1 MKQRIRRM
9 ERRLAMLLAVLQVML
24 LLAAVPVR
32 AADDVVDSGTCGDN
46 LTWTLDSEGTLTISG
61 TGDIPYSAFNG
72 DKRIKTVV
80 MEHGVTDI
88 VDYAFDSCTS
98 LSSIVIPDG
107 VTSIGCGAFEYCT
120 SLSSIELPDSVTSIG
135 GSAFSRCSSLSSI
148 ELPDSVTSIG
158 GYAFK
163 DCSSLSSIEIP
174 DGVTSIGDYAFSGC
188 SSLSSIEI
196 PDGVTSIGGYAFDRC
211 SSLSSIEIP
220 DGVTSIE
227 SKTFFNCSSLSSIE
241 IPDGVTS
248 IGDDAFYWCF
258 SLSSIELPA
267 SLTSIGDYAFWL
279 CKNLSSIEIPDGVT
293 SIGEYAF
300 YDCSSLNSISLPD
313 SLTSIGTE
321 AFSISKHPIVIF
333 SGKDVY
339 YGGSESDW
347 SNIDFAFS
355 NKGLFG
361 STIHYNS
368 SGALFSWINSAGA
381 NIPADQYGIIVV
393 GSDGK
398 PISGASVTWSYGKVI
413 GNDFSETKQT
423 DQTGAVLFPRKTE
436 GEPLIEVSC
445 DGYKSYTNKGTNYA
459 KSDKGY
465 DVIRLYQESES
476 DLLLRYAKY
485 KDSTNL
491 LTGVKTLNLK
501 NTGNLIGDL
510 TSGDFT
516 ISCQAINPDKV
527 QSYQLWQNENKIAD
541 SADGSFSL
549 NVDDGFAAGGGCLIR
564 TIGTDGAEVDTPI
577 NLTFTKNEYN
587 KASGIKLGDEIK
599 FTAKD
604 NVPFLGGGTFSIGD
618 LPLLPV
624 EVEVTEDKIYIG
636 FNAKIVG
643 GSNDAEKKE
652 RFADFKDSLAKVW
665 KGNMALGKRDTQ
677 LINAMM
683 KKEPDFALP
692 GGSVKVNVVGYG
704 EGDIG
709 STTATGE
716 IYVLCKASTKTFGFT
731 TWVVVVPVTVQ
742 ISGEFTAQAG
752 AKISYDWEKATLV
765 GEIPV
770 STSLAL
776 KAFGGVG
783 VGKVAGAGAYG
794 SAKLALDMAFLRDPF
809 VRKVDLTGELGVK
822 AYVGP
827 FEYARPF
834 AYNTWHL
841 YSSSSVARA
850 RMLPGSEA
858 AVGSEADQDAY
869 QLSDLSYL
877 EEESEWLGENGGI
890 SLMSIE
896 DENTQN
902 QLTPLQT
909 DTYRNMQPVIGSAN
923 GTPVMVWTRADTS
936 RTTANAA
943 QLVYSVY
950 SDGAWSQPKPVN
962 PDNTTADGAAKLA
975 SAADGTLYVIYQN
988 ANQEWTDD
996 VTAADYAAAQGITAA
1011 KFSTDTMG
1019 FENVTDL
1026 SVSGIYA
1033 YAPVICMAN
1042 GIPTAV
1048 WISNEDTS
1056 NMLGQNA
1063 TNCLVYAQ
1071 LKDGTWSK
1079 ASTLAE
1085 GMNAVVSLA
1094 AGEVNGELCIA
1105 VATDQ
1110 DNDRNTQG
1118 SQLTLFTGLKGE
1130 KQTLGEDCA
1139 VPAIQIAKLP
1149 DSQKEEI
1156 IWADENGLYA
1166 FDGTAKRTV
1175 VESTAFSS
1183 GFIALSDRI
1192 LLRSA
1197 EESNSNLYTMVY
1209 DNGWQEPVSVTEQS
1223 GYLQSY
1229 AAAEIGD
1236 KTYLAAVQADVT
1248 ISEDAVE
1255 DVCTLSWMTIEHT
1268 TDLQLTSAAA
1278 DEEAAASGEDFPIVV
1293 DVKNNGDTKVTEYSV
1308 AISCNG
1314 ETVAEQKVEDA
1325 LAAGQETEL
1334 TLTVPA
1340 LGAADCQKKYTA
1352 TVTADSDMQDKN
1364 NSVEF
1369 TAGTADLEIAH
1380 AELLHVGDTYSVL
1393 VNVRNNSVI
1402 PASGKLKVYY
1412 GAETLGEI
1420 DIGELNQGESTLLSA
1435 AITRPIYSGTTDVQI
1450 GFTISSDTEE
1460 WNELN
1465 NTTEL
1470 YMDMAPA
1477 EHVHNYVNPVVVE
1490 PTCTQKGYTKYQCS
1504 GCEKAKIDKNSYTK
1518 ALGHDSELKNAKEA
1532 TCKEAGYTGDEVC
1545 KVCGTTIKKGRT
1557 IRKLAHTYDEGKIT
1571 TAPTC
1576 EAEGTKTYTCTACG
1590 TTRTEPIPAA
1600 GHSWSGWKTV
1610 REATDTE
1617 DGLQERT
1624 CASCGAVQQKKIPS
1638 AGHEFAFVETVAPT
1652 CTEEGYD
1659 IYRCECGE
1667 EEHRNETAALGHDYA
1682 LQNVVEAT
1690 CTTEGYSGD
1699 WICTRCGETAGTG
1712 NTVPALGH
1720 DWSDWTEETAAT
1732 YLNAGTEYRT
1742 CSACGETETE
1752 EIPALG
1758 SPFPDV
1764 QDPGKYYYTPVLWA
1778 AANNITNGVEGG
1790 LFAPGNTCKR
1800 EQVVTFL
1807 WRAMGSPEPTSA
1819 DCPFE
1824 DVAEGKY
1831 YYKAVLWAV
1840 ENGITTGKSATRF
1853 APKDTITRAEFVT
1866 FLWRTEGKPGYSTSN
1881 PFYDVSSGSYYYDA
1895 VLWASE
1901 NGVTTGKSATKF
1913 APKDPCTRGQVVT
1926 FLYRDLG

>member
-1 MKQRIRRM
+1 M
-9 ERRLAMLLAVLQVML
+9 
-24 LLAAVPVR
+24 
-32 AADDVVDSGTCGDN
+32 
-46 LTWTLDSEGTLTISG
+46 
-61 TGDIPYSAFNG
+61 
-72 DKRIKTVV
+72 
-80 MEHGVTDI
+80 
-88 VDYAFDSCTS
+88 
-98 LSSIVIPDG
+98 
-107 VTSIGCGAFEYCT
+107 
-120 SLSSIELPDSVTSIG
+120 
-135 GSAFSRCSSLSSI
+135 
-148 ELPDSVTSIG
+148 
-158 GYAFK
+158 
-163 DCSSLSSIEIP
+163 
-174 DGVTSIGDYAFSGC
+174 
-188 SSLSSIEI
+188 
-196 PDGVTSIGGYAFDRC
+196 
-211 SSLSSIEIP
+211 
-220 DGVTSIE
+220 
-227 SKTFFNCSSLSSIE
+227 
-241 IPDGVTS
+241 
-248 IGDDAFYWCF
+248 
-258 SLSSIELPA
+258 
-267 SLTSIGDYAFWL
+267 
-279 CKNLSSIEIPDGVT
+279 
-293 SIGEYAF
+293 
-300 YDCSSLNSISLPD
+300 
-313 SLTSIGTE
+313 
-321 AFSISKHPIVIF
+321 
-333 SGKDVY
+333 
-339 YGGSESDW
+339 
-347 SNIDFAFS
+347 
-355 NKGLFG
+355 
-361 STIHYNS
+361 
-368 SGALFSWINSAGA
+368 
-381 NIPADQYGIIVV
+381 
-393 GSDGK
+393 
-398 PISGASVTWSYGKVI
+398 
-413 GNDFSETKQT
+413 
-423 DQTGAVLFPRKTE
+423 
-436 GEPLIEVSC
+436 
-445 DGYKSYTNKGTNYA
+445 
-459 KSDKGY
+459 
-465 DVIRLYQESES
+465 
-476 DLLLRYAKY
+476 
-485 KDSTNL
+485 
-491 LTGVKTLNLK
+491 
-501 NTGNLIGDL
+501 
-510 TSGDFT
+510 
-516 ISCQAINPDKV
+516 
-527 QSYQLWQNENKIAD
+527 
-541 SADGSFSL
+541 
-549 NVDDGFAAGGGCLIR
+549 
-564 TIGTDGAEVDTPI
+564 
-577 NLTFTKNEYN
+577 
-587 KASGIKLGDEIK
+587 
-599 FTAKD
+599 
-604 NVPFLGGGTFSIGD
+604 
-618 LPLLPV
+618 
-624 EVEVTEDKIYIG
+624 
-636 FNAKIVG
+636 
-643 GSNDAEKKE
+643 
-652 RFADFKDSLAKVW
+652 
-665 KGNMALGKRDTQ
+665 
-677 LINAMM
+677 
-683 KKEPDFALP
+683 
-692 GGSVKVNVVGYG
+692 
-704 EGDIG
+704 
-709 STTATGE
+709 
-716 IYVLCKASTKTFGFT
+716 
-731 TWVVVVPVTVQ
+731 
-742 ISGEFTAQAG
+742 
-752 AKISYDWEKATLV
+752 
-765 GEIPV
+765 
-770 STSLAL
+770 
-776 KAFGGVG
+776 
-783 VGKVAGAGAYG
+783 
-794 SAKLALDMAFLRDPF
+794 
-809 VRKVDLTGELGVK
+809 
-822 AYVGP
+822 
-827 FEYARPF
+827 
-834 AYNTWHL
+834 
-841 YSSSSVARA
+841 
-850 RMLPGSEA
+850 
-858 AVGSEADQDAY
+858 GSEADQDAY

-950 SDGAWSQPKPVN
+950 SNGAWSQPKPVN

-1139 VPAIQIAKLP
+1139 VAAIQIAKLP

-1175 VESTAFSS
+1175 VESTAFSD

-1192 LLRSA
+1192 MLRNA

-1229 AAAEIGD
+1229 AAAEIGG

-1308 AISCNG
+1308 TIACNG
-1314 ETVAEQKVEDA
+1314 KTVAEQKVEDA

-1340 LGAADCQKKYTA
+1340 LGAADYQKKYTA
-1352 TVTADSDMQDKN
+1352 TVTADNDMQDKN
-1364 NSVEF
+1364 NSVEL

-1435 AITRPIYSGTTDVQI
+1435 AITRPIYSDTTDVQI

-1477 EHVHNYVNPVVVE
+1477 EHTHNYVNPVVVE

-1518 ALGHDSELKNAKEA
+1518 ALGHDSELKNAKKA

-1576 EAEGTKTYTCTACG
+1576 EVKGTKTYTCTACG

-1600 GHSWSGWKTV
+1600 GHSWSDWKTV

-1638 AGHEFAFVETVAPT
+1638 TGHEFAFVETVAPT

-1667 EEHRNETAALGHDYA
+1667 EEYRNETNALGHSYA

-1699 WICTRCGETAGTG
+1699 WSCTRCGETAGTG

-1807 WRAMGSPEPTSA
+1807 WRAMGSPEPTST

-1901 NGVTTGKSATKF
+1901 NGITTGKSTERF

>member
-1 MKQRIRRM
+1 MKVWKRVIYLLLTM
-9 ERRLAMLLAVLQVML
+9 CMLLEFIPQ
-24 LLAAVPVR
+24 LAYA
-32 AADDVVDSGTCGDN
+32 SWGEET
-46 LTWTLDSEGTLTISG
+46 TLDGILHYVINNNQVEIVGCNKAVSGKLSIPEEIDGYPVTSVNGLDNCAELTQVTIPDTVTKIGNGCFKECSKLKSIRLSG
-61 TGDIPYSAFNG
+61 NITRLEDNTFYKCIALEY
-72 DKRIKTVV
+72 
-80 MEHGVTDI
+80 
-88 VDYAFDSCTS
+88 
-98 LSSIVIPDG
+98 IVIPDG
-107 VTSIGCGAFEYCT
+107 VTSIGWNVFW
-120 SLSSIELPDSVTSIG
+120 
-135 GSAFSRCSSLSSI
+135 
-148 ELPDSVTSIG
+148 
-158 GYAFK
+158 
-163 DCSSLSSIEIP
+163 DCSNLRYIEIP
-174 DGVTSIGDYAFSGC
+174 VSVKRIGSC
-188 SSLSSIEI
+188 TLWNCRSLEDLYYTGSQEEWN
-196 PDGVTSIGGYAFDRC
+196 AFDHGMLNDGFAYAEYHFN
-211 SSLSSIEIP
+211 SSAPRL
-220 DGVTSIE
+220 
-227 SKTFFNCSSLSSIE
+227 L
-241 IPDGVTS
+241 
-248 IGDDAFYWCF
+248 
-258 SLSSIELPA
+258 
-267 SLTSIGDYAFWL
+267 
-279 CKNLSSIEIPDGVT
+279 
-293 SIGEYAF
+293 
-300 YDCSSLNSISLPD
+300 LNS
-313 SLTSIGTE
+313 
-321 AFSISKHPIVIF
+321 A
-333 SGKDVY
+333 
-339 YGGSESDW
+339 
-347 SNIDFAFS
+347 
-355 NKGLFG
+355 
-361 STIHYNS
+361 NS
-368 SGALFSWINSAGA
+368 S
-381 NIPADQYGIIVV
+381 IPADQYGIIVV

-413 GNDFSETKQT
+413 GSDFSETKQT
-423 DQTGAVLFPRKTE
+423 DQTGVVLFPKYTV

-445 DGYKSYTNKGTNYA
+445 DGYKSYTNKGTNYT

-465 DVIRLYQESES
+465 DVIRLYKESES

-485 KDSTNL
+485 KNSTNL

-549 NVDDGFAAGGGCLIR
+549 NVDDGFASGGGCLIR
-564 TIGTDGAEVDTPI
+564 TIGTDGAEIDTPI

-587 KASGIKLGDEIK
+587 KASGIKLGDKIK

-604 NVPFLGGGTFSIGD
+604 DVPFLGGGTFSIGD

-624 EVEVTEDKIYIG
+624 EVEVTEDKFYIG

-652 RFADFKDSLAKVW
+652 RFADFKDSLAKVT
-665 KGNMALGKRDTQ
+665 KANATLGKRDTQ
-677 LINAMM
+677 LMNSLM

-1130 KQTLGEDCA
+1130 NQMLGEDSA
-1139 VPAIQIAKLP
+1139 VAAIQIAKLP

-1175 VESTAFSS
+1175 IESDAFSD

-1308 AISCNG
+1308 TIACNG
-1314 ETVAEQKVEDA
+1314 QTVAEQKVEDA

-1340 LGAADCQKKYTA
+1340 LGAADYQKKYTA
-1352 TVTADSDMQDKN
+1352 TVTADNDMQDKN
-1364 NSVEF
+1364 NSVEL

-1420 DIGELNQGESTLLSA
+1420 DIGELNQGERTLLSA
-1435 AITRPIYSGTTDVQI
+1435 AITRPIYSDTTDVQI

-1504 GCEKAKIDKNSYTK
+1504 GCEKAKIDENSYTK

-1545 KVCGTTIKKGRT
+1545 KVCGETVKKGQTTAKLAHTYDEGKITAEPTCTAEGVKTYTCTVCGDTYTESVAKTAHQPELVNAKEATCKEAGYTGDEVCKVCGETIKKGRT

-1576 EAEGTKTYTCTACG
+1576 EAEGTKTYTCAACG

-1667 EEHRNETAALGHDYA
+1667 EEYRNETNALGHSYA

-1699 WICTRCGETAGTG
+1699 WVCTRCGEASGTG
-1712 NTVPALGH
+1712 NVIPAMGH

-1742 CSACGETETE
+1742 CTACGEIETE

-1901 NGVTTGKSATKF
+1901 NGVTTGKSTERF

>member
-1 MKQRIRRM
+1 MKQKIRRM
-9 ERRLAMLLAVLQVML
+9 ERSLAMLLAVLQVL
-24 LLAAVPVR
+24 LVFAAVPVS
-32 AADDVVDSGTCGDN
+32 AADDVVASGTCGDN

-61 TGDIPYSAFNG
+61 TGEVSNFVFLA

-80 MEHGVTDI
+80 MEHGVTGI
-88 VDYAFDSCTS
+88 ESSAFQDCTS

-107 VTSIGCGAFEYCT
+107 VTSIG
-120 SLSSIELPDSVTSIG
+120 G
-135 GSAFSRCSSLSSI
+135 GTFSGCSSLSSI
-148 ELPDSVTSIG
+148 ELPDGVTSIGRWAFDGCISLNSIVLPGSVTSIG
-158 GYAFK
+158 TWAFL
-163 DCSSLSSIEIP
+163 DCSSL
-174 DGVTSIGDYAFSGC
+174 
-188 SSLSSIEI
+188 
-196 PDGVTSIGGYAFDRC
+196 
-211 SSLSSIEIP
+211 
-220 DGVTSIE
+220 
-227 SKTFFNCSSLSSIE
+227 
-241 IPDGVTS
+241 
-248 IGDDAFYWCF
+248 
-258 SLSSIELPA
+258 
-267 SLTSIGDYAFWL
+267 
-279 CKNLSSIEIPDGVT
+279 
-293 SIGEYAF
+293 
-300 YDCSSLNSISLPD
+300 
-313 SLTSIGTE
+313 
-321 AFSISKHPIVIF
+321 
-333 SGKDVY
+333 KDVY
-339 YGGSESDW
+339 YGGSQKDW
-347 SNIDFAFS
+347 EGISVGMCNDSLLSA
-355 NKGLFG
+355 
-361 STIHYNS
+361 TIHYNS
-368 SGALFSWINSAGA
+368 SGALFSWINSAGTS
-381 NIPADQYGIIVV
+381 IPADQYGIIVV

-413 GNDFSETKQT
+413 GSDFSETKQT
-423 DQTGAVLFPRKTE
+423 DQTGVVLFPKNTE

-465 DVIRLYQESES
+465 DVIRLYKESES

-485 KDSTNL
+485 KDSTDL
-491 LTGVKTLNLK
+491 LTKVKTLNLK
-501 NTGNLIGDL
+501 NSGNLIGDL
-510 TSGDFT
+510 TSGEFT

-527 QSYQLWQNENKIAD
+527 QSYQLWQNENKISE

-564 TIGTDGAEVDTPI
+564 TIGTDGTEIDTPI

-587 KASGIKLGDEIK
+587 KATGIKLGDEIK

-604 NVPFLGGGTFSIGD
+604 DVPFLGGGTFSIGD

-624 EVEVTEDKIYIG
+624 EVEVTEDKFYIG
-636 FNAKIVG
+636 FNANISG
-643 GSNDAEKKE
+643 GSDDAEKKE

-692 GGSVKVNVVGYG
+692 GGSVKVNVVGYA
-704 EGDIG
+704 ECDIG

-731 TWVVVVPVTVQ
+731 TWVVAVPVTVQ

-752 AKISYDWEKATLV
+752 AKVSYDWEKATLV

-770 STSLAL
+770 STSFAL

-794 SAKLALDMAFLRDPF
+794 SAMLALDMAFLRDPF

-841 YSSSSVARA
+841 YSSSSVARTQ
-850 RMLPGSEA
+850 MLPGSEA

-896 DENTQN
+896 GGDTQN

-909 DTYRNMQPVIGSAN
+909 GTYRNMQPVIGSAN

-950 SDGAWSQPKPVN
+950 SDGMWSQPKPVD
-962 PDNTTADGAAKLA
+962 PDNTTADGAAKLV

-988 ANQEWTDD
+988 ANREWTDD
-996 VTAADYAAAQGITAA
+996 ITAADYAAAQDITAA
-1011 KFSTDTMG
+1011 RFSTDTMG
-1019 FENVTDL
+1019 FEDMADL
-1026 SVSGIYA
+1026 SVSGTYA

-1056 NMLGQNA
+1056 DMLGQNT
-1063 TNCLVYAQ
+1063 TNSLVYAQ

-1110 DNDRNTQG
+1110 DNDRTTQG
-1118 SQLTLFTGLKGE
+1118 SQLTLFTGLSGE
-1130 KQTLGEDCA
+1130 NQTLGEDCA
-1139 VPAIQIAKLP
+1139 VAAIQFAKLP

-1156 IWADENGLYA
+1156 VWADDNGLYA

-1175 VESTAFSS
+1175 IESDAFSD

-1192 LLRSA
+1192 LLRNA

-1209 DNGWQEPVSVTEQS
+1209 DNGWQEPVSVTEQGS
-1223 GYLQSY
+1223 YLQSY
-1229 AAAEIGD
+1229 AAAEIGG

-1255 DVCTLSWMTIEHT
+1255 DVCTLAWMTMEHT
-1268 TDLQLTSAAA
+1268 TDLELTSAAA
-1278 DEEAAASGEDFPIVV
+1278 DEEAAASGEDFPIFV
-1293 DVKNNGDTKVTEYSV
+1293 DVKNSGDTKVTEYSV
-1308 AISCNG
+1308 TIVCNG
-1314 ETVAEQKVEDA
+1314 KTVAEQKVEEA

-1340 LGAADCQKKYTA
+1340 LGTADYQKKYTV
-1352 TVTADSDMQDKN
+1352 TVKADNDMQEKN
-1364 NSVEF
+1364 NSVEL
-1369 TAGTADLEIAH
+1369 TAGTADLEIAN

-1393 VNVRNNSVI
+1393 VNVRNNSII
-1402 PASGKLKVYY
+1402 PTSGKLKVYY
-1412 GAETLGEI
+1412 GTETLGEI
-1420 DIGELNQGESTLLSA
+1420 DIGKLNQGESTLLSA
-1435 AITRPIYSGTTDVQI
+1435 TISRSIYSDTTDVQI

-1504 GCEKAKIDKNSYTK
+1504 GCEKTQIDEDSYTK

-1532 TCKEAGYTGDEVC
+1532 TCKDEGYTGDEVC
-1545 KVCGTTIKKGRT
+1545 KVCGETIKKGQT
-1557 IRKLAHTYDEGKIT
+1557 IAKLAHTYDEGKIT
-1571 TAPTC
+1571 
-1576 EAEGTKTYTCTACG
+1576 AE
-1590 TTRTEPIPAA
+1590 
-1600 GHSWSGWKTV
+1600 
-1610 REATDTE
+1610 
-1617 DGLQERT
+1617 
-1624 CASCGAVQQKKIPS
+1624 
-1638 AGHEFAFVETVAPT
+1638 PT
-1652 CTEEGYD
+1652 CTEEGVKTYT
-1659 IYRCECGE
+1659 CKTCGDTKTAPIPASG
-1667 EEHRNETAALGHDYA
+1667 HSFGGWTVTTAASGT
-1682 LQNVVEAT
+1682 AT
-1690 CTTEGYSGD
+1690 
-1699 WICTRCGETAGTG
+1699 
-1712 NTVPALGH
+1712 
-1720 DWSDWTEETAAT
+1720 
-1732 YLNAGTEYRT
+1732 GTETRT
-1742 CSACGETETE
+1742 CSVCGAEENR
-1752 EIPALG
+1752 EIPVVEN
-1758 SPFPDV
+1758 PFIDV
-1764 QDPGKYYYTPVLWA
+1764 HITESWSYDPILWA
-1778 AANNITNGVEGG
+1778 VGKGITNGVEENKFNPSG
-1790 LFAPGNTCKR
+1790 TCTR
-1800 EQVVTFL
+1800 AQVATFL
-1807 WRAMGSPEPTSA
+1807 WRAAGEPEPQRT
-1819 DCPFE
+1819 DCPFTDIKQDFSYKAILWGYE
-1824 DVAEGKY
+1824 NGIIKGTSSTTFSPNATITRAQAVTFLHRFAGEPEPKNTVSSFTDVTGDY
-1831 YYKAVLWAV
+1831 YYKPVLWAV
-1840 ENGITTGKSATRF
+1840 ENGITNGMGDNKF
-1853 APKDTITRAEFVT
+1853 NPNVGCTRAQIVT
-1866 FLWRTEGKPGYSTSN
+1866 FLHRLLVK
-1881 PFYDVSSGSYYYDA
+1881 
-1895 VLWASE
+1895 
-1901 NGVTTGKSATKF
+1901 
-1913 APKDPCTRGQVVT
+1913 
-1926 FLYRDLG
+1926 